1 MCVRA
6 RARARVCAP
15 PPRCRSLLKLV
26 KLLRAI
32 KMFNDPDGPFQK
44 VADKVTLAFIAH
56 MRKLAILKLCVIF
69 LVLAHVQACVLGLS
83 TVVVDRRAST
93 WWGTLGYC
101 FPDDDTVGLIEDAA
115 ASAYEAT
122 TTVQSAAGAAA
133 SALVRRML
141 ASKVSKSSSM
151 GGAGSVGGANLYF
164 DPVASPG
171 LLDGVDI
178 PCVGPFYQYFI
189 CVAWALEFNFGVST
203 FYTETGPGLPIF
215 LSGSA
220 ATFQVHEAL
229 LFTCCGLTGALMG
242 VYLQARVVDVLTS
255 GPTTAESVNGFC
267 KRFNVRRDIR
277 KNLQTYFERLSKIPG
292 TKPAGDLF
300 STLSPSLAQQVMLD
314 VHEAWLQKLPFHGF
328 LTHADSPIA
337 AVASLGRARRAPEL
351 RLHAWTL
358 LSRLALEM
366 RPTLLIPK
374 ESPSAGRMYVV
385 LKGVA
390 IEKKSGN
397 LITVNDNWGATDA
410 ICGAVRI
417 ATNTLTP
424 ERQER
429 IEALTFLQLFYIES
443 EQIAGVLHHAPE
455 LYDAYLKLR
464 VWGLLQ
470 RLFRCIIAA
479 AEIEHVKEA
488 NALKPRSPAMRSTTP
503 ASKHASAQHA
513 LASAAPASATRVSIA
528 DLADTH
534 SSEGSESARRR
545 FGAHTT
551 ASPSTSPHAARS
563 ASHPKLS
570 PSSSNASLD
579 RYPSAGAAAERNA
592 RLDQVVEGISR
603 LEQQQCEMDARHRAS
618 QEAMSQQIEAVLI
631 MLRKER
637 PAADYDA

>member
-1 MCVRA
+1 MR
-6 RARARVCAP
+6 P
-15 PPRCRSLLKLV
+15 HHSLLKLV
-26 KLLRAI
+26 KLLRAV

-44 VADKVTLAFIAH
+44 IADKVTLAFIAH
-56 MRKLAILKLCVIF
+56 MRKLAILKLCLIF
-69 LVLAHVQACVLGLS
+69 FVLAHVQACVLGLS
-83 TVVVDRRAST
+83 TVFVDRRANT

-101 FPDDDTVGLIEDAA
+101 FPNDDTVELLEDFAA
-115 ASAYEAT
+115 GSSPVAT
-122 TTVQSAAGAAA
+122 TVP

-141 ASKVSKSSSM
+141 ASKVAK
-151 GGAGSVGGANLYF
+151 GSAMGGANLYY
-164 DPVASPG
+164 DPAAAPD

-178 PCVGPFYQYFI
+178 PCVGAFYQYFI
-189 CVAWALEFNFGVST
+189 CIAWAFEFNFGVST
-203 FYTETGPGLPIF
+203 FYTETGPGLPVF
-215 LSGSA
+215 LAGSA

-314 VHEAWLQKLPFHGF
+314 VHEAWLQKLPFHSF
-328 LTHADSPIA
+328 LTHVDSPIA
-337 AVASLGRARRAPEL
+337 AVARLGRARRAPEL

-366 RPTLLIPK
+366 KPTLLIPK
-374 ESPSAGRMYVV
+374 EIPSAGRMYVV

-397 LITVNDNWGATDA
+397 LLTVNDNWGATDV

-417 ATNTLTP
+417 TTNASLAP

-429 IEALTFLQLFYIES
+429 IEALTFLQLFYIEP
-443 EQIAGVLHHAPE
+443 EQITGVVSHAPE

-464 VWGLLQ
+464 AWGLLQ

-479 AEIEHVKEA
+479 AEIEHIKEA
-488 NALKPRSPAMRSTTP
+488 NTLKPRSPAMQSATP
-503 ASKHASAQHA
+503 SKHASAHT
-513 LASAAPASATRVSIA
+513 PASASRVSVA
-528 DLADTH
+528 NLADTLVSDGSGHGGRQWSASRMH
-534 SSEGSESARRR
+534 SPDNSPPATRSSSHAK
-545 FGAHTT
+545 
-551 ASPSTSPHAARS
+551 ASPSCSD
-563 ASHPKLS
+563 ASYTG
-570 PSSSNASLD
+570 PSS
-579 RYPSAGAAAERNA
+579 GGAAERNA
-592 RLDQVVEGISR
+592 KLDQLIGGIDR
-603 LEQQQCEMDARHRAS
+603 LQQQQREMDARHRAS
-618 QEAMSQQIEAVLI
+618 QEAMSRQIDAVL
-631 MLRKER
+631 MTLRKT